1 MPIAPLRSKVVGKGA
16 PNRDES
22 WALTEERDEDP
33 ASALLSSRSFYFAER
48 HETIDLEVIDG
59 VDLERIERDVD
70 IEALQRHLEMLTYGD
85 LSKAGTG
92 DATFLKIFRLSQL
105 MVEYLLNV
113 QDILAEGLEQVSTSC
128 KEAKRHRDKYR
139 EKTRVQDEKI
149 KALRSQLKA
158 RRQTAQAYS
167 GLVLREAN
175 APPRHW
181 RDDPP
186 APRRSYDDDAPAP
199 RRARTP
205 DDYEQRNESGE
216 MTVYVSAADGTT
228 ARHTVGEVSTA
239 RELRSKLG
247 APGRLVFRG
256 NELTPDVVLAD
267 AGVRHGDTILIVHR
281 EGVDRDARDQ
291 RHDLDQRIATLE
303 SSIKGEMAVQ
313 VQTQLA
319 ALRGSLDPF
328 GAPSASAT
336 WAAGSVQPAPGCLA
350 GALEDDDGDDDAFAS
365 VPRSTVASGPP
376 RTPHAAEAPADVTQL
391 RAMEERLKAQMDAL
405 EEKMLGLARQPRE
418 PTPAQPREPTPAEDP
433 TPRKPATPPPR
444 DPTPQPTPQPRPE
457 TSWTLRCA
465 VGFGEAGD
473 DVDGSDGSVDAVVNA
488 GDAVLDVRAA
498 IAEKL
503 DVEVDRVVLTV
514 GGRDAADVEALR
526 GADVLCRVLRGRL
539 VADDQVRALADL
551 RAVLGAAAGDAV
563 PPGCATA
570 AAGLEDALAA
580 RQAAWR
586 DLPPSLGAASA
597 LSQAEVSKIEVR
609 LQALHNLVES
619 VDKCP
624 GFDDDMVAR
633 LQGALA
639 TVCDGLPPAVAEAIA
654 RIKDH
659 VEERAMLLAAR
670 G

>member
-313 VQTQLA
+313 
-319 ALRGSLDPF
+319 
-328 GAPSASAT
+328 
-336 WAAGSVQPAPGCLA
+336 PAPGCLA

-514 GGRDAADVEALR
+514 GGRDAADV
-526 GADVLCRVLRGRL
+526 
-539 VADDQVRALADL
+539 RALADL

-586 DLPPSLGAASA
+586 DLPSLGAASA

-639 TVCDGLPPAVAEAIA
+639 TVCDGVPPAVAEAIA

-670 G
+670 GQWSD

>member
-1 MPIAPLRSKVVGKGA
+1 M
-16 PNRDES
+16 
-22 WALTEERDEDP
+22 
-33 ASALLSSRSFYFAER
+33 
-48 HETIDLEVIDG
+48 
-59 VDLERIERDVD
+59 DLERIERDVD

-105 MVEYLLNV
+105 MIEYLLNV

-205 DDYEQRNESGE
+205 DDYESSRNESGE

-365 VPRSTVASGPP
+365 APRSTVAPGPP

-418 PTPAQPREPTPAEDP
+418 PTPAKPREPTPSKDP

-444 DPTPQPTPQPRPE
+444 DPTPQPTPQPTPE

-465 VGFGEAGD
+465 VASDDFPEPVRPQTPTRSPPAMVREMPSKTVGRFGRYRMETFSSVTRPAVGQLRSAGATSATLP
-473 DVDGSDGSVDAVVNA
+473 VDLASSPQSSGATS
-488 GDAVLDVRAA
+488 A
-498 IAEKL
+498 IARHRSR
-503 DVEVDRVVLTV
+503 DVACCSASATPRTHQ
-514 GGRDAADVEALR
+514 LR
-526 GADVLCRVLRGRL
+526 I
-539 VADDQVRALADL
+539 
-551 RAVLGAAAGDAV
+551 
-563 PPGCATA
+563 PETA
-570 AAGLEDALAA
+570 AANESMRPTRPASKDEPMPSRPSTRSTQNNATRPTSAAPIASRRMPIHRFAPLFLSQQAAQSSIVASVCAA
-580 RQAAWR
+580 RR
-586 DLPPSLGAASA
+586 SSDR
-597 LSQAEVSKIEVR
+597 K
-609 LQALHNLVES
+609 
-619 VDKCP
+619 
-624 GFDDDMVAR
+624 
-633 LQGALA
+633 
-639 TVCDGLPPAVAEAIA
+639 A
-654 RIKDH
+654 RI
-659 VEERAMLLAAR
+659 VTRPSMEEAKPE
-670 G
+670 